1 VVEGG
6 LLARN
11 FFEWE
16 TTKKGWSFLLSE
28 EYCQDEVEDFAYEE
42 FTIEEPVFEILGDIY
57 VCSNCGA
64 DLIEIPTY
72 NRFFCENCGLH
83 Y

>member
-1 VVEGG
+1 
-6 LLARN
+6 
-11 FFEWE
+11 
-16 TTKKGWSFLLSE
+16 LSE
-28 EYCQDEVEDFAYEE
+28 EEVQDEVEEFIVEEPVEE
-42 FTIEEPVFEILGDIY
+42 FIITEGPVFEILGDIY

-72 NRFFCENCGLH
+72 NRFYCENCGLH